1 MSGAGQGLEGRSETN
16 RDNRDNIEKHSPALL
31 LHCTR
36 IDTLPQVCS
45 DPKGESDEVEE
56 SSAEASQR
64 LQRMK
69 IQSRRTFKFR
79 KTRKREKIGEEC
91 EAAGG
96 GGEMEAAPAAKMK
109 ASSMTATVLRRA
121 RQGRKQKPTV
131 QISVGKESTVARNI
145 LIN

>member
-1 MSGAGQGLEGRSETN
+1 M
-16 RDNRDNIEKHSPALL
+16 
-31 LHCTR
+31 HCT
-36 IDTLPQVCS
+36 LAQVCS
-45 DPKGESDEVEE
+45 DPKGESGEVEE

-96 GGEMEAAPAAKMK
+96 GGGMEAPPAAKVK

-131 QISVGKESTVARNI
+131 QISIGKESTLVSNI
-145 LIN
+145 LIMFVSSRRRQHQLGPHLQHCWLQVNFLCFSFI